1 MKNPYRKTK
10 IIFTV
15 GPATQSEEMLGK
27 LIHAGVDICRI
38 NMAHADHAWTREI
51 IQRVRKV
58 CNNVGRQIAIMMDV
72 KGPEIRTGDVPET
85 FELEKGETIDFTYG
99 KGLGGLGEDGIRRV
113 DINYPGFSKDI
124 NVGDTVLVDSGL
136 IRLLVLE
143 IVHNK
148 HVRCEVLIP
157 GPMGNRR
164 HINLPG
170 VRVNLPALTK
180 KDEGDVN
187 VGIAEGIEF
196 FALSFVREPGDL
208 DIFHRYLSDHGSTAK
223 VIAKIEDQQA
233 IRNLEDIIKA
243 SDGLMV
249 ARGDLG
255 VECPFE
261 DLPIIQ
267 SRAINTCIQNTTPVI
282 VATHMLESMI
292 DSPIPTRAEVT
303 DIANA
308 IREQADCVMLSGET
322 TVGKYP
328 VECVETINRI
338 ADRMEAEDGPVLRQ
352 DLVLKLPKSKMLR
365 SAAYLASELDDS
377 AIVVFTRRGLLAQ
390 KLSSLRAQVPV
401 YAFTDSKEV
410 FGQLLIMR
418 GIEPFFMEF
427 DHKDPERTI
436 QNAFEALKNRN
447 WAKLGA
453 QMVVITNVLAGER
466 IIDTIQLREV
476 E

>member
-10 IIFTV
+10 IIFTI
-15 GPATQSEEMLGK
+15 GPATQDEATLER

-38 NMAHADHAWTREI
+38 NMAHADHAWSREI
-51 IQRVRKV
+51 IRRVRKV
-58 CNNVGRQIAIMMDV
+58 CDRVGRQIAIMMDV

-85 FELEKGETIDFTYG
+85 FELEQGETFDFTYG
-99 KGLGGLGEDGIRRV
+99 EGIGGIGEDGVRRV
-113 DINYPGFSKDI
+113 DVNYPELANDI
-124 NVGDTVLVDSGL
+124 KVGDTVLVDSGL
-136 IRLLVLE
+136 IRLKVLSLE
-143 IVHNK
+143 GQR
-148 HVRCEVLIP
+148 VRTEVIIP
-157 GPMGNRR
+157 GPIGNRR

-170 VRVNLPALTK
+170 VRVNLPALTQ
-180 KDEGDVN
+180 KDRGDVD
-187 VGIAEGIEF
+187 VGIEEGNEF
-196 FALSFVREPGDL
+196 FALSFVREPADL
-208 DIFHRYLSDHGSTAK
+208 DLFHNYLAEQNSPAK

-233 IRNLEDIIKA
+233 ITNLEGIIKA

-255 VECPFE
+255 IECPFE
-261 DLPIIQ
+261 DLPLIQ

-338 ADRMEAEDGPVLRQ
+338 ADRMEMEDCTAPRG
-352 DLVLKLPKSKMLR
+352 DLALKSPKSKMLR
-365 SAAYLASELDDS
+365 SAAYLATEIDD
-377 AIVVFTRRGLLAQ
+377 AGIVVFTRRGLLTQ
-390 KLSSLRAQVPV
+390 KLSSLRAGVPI
-401 YAFTDSKEV
+401 YAFTDNQEL
-410 FGQLLIMR
+410 FRQLLLMR
-418 GIEPFFMEF
+418 GVEPFFMEF
-427 DHKDPERTI
+427 DDNDPERTI
-436 QNAFEALKNRN
+436 QNAFEALKNRG
-447 WAKLGA
+447 WADKGA
-453 QMVVITNVLAGER
+453 KMVVVTNVIAGKK
-466 IIDTIQLREV
+466 IVDTIQFREV